1 MMNQGFRTQPIDN
14 GDAPKRFP
22 RTVAAPKGPS
32 TLGRLVNAL
41 ARWTGAGYRKATQP
55 RSARGWKTIIL
66 KVLAALFILG
76 ASVLLILWFTL
87 PNINDP
93 ATMFPSQST
102 VILDR
107 NGIELYRLFS
117 EQDRTYVHGDQINPL
132 AKKAT
137 IAIEDARFI
146 ERSGCLDVIGFT
158 RAALSQIAP
167 SMFVRSGGSTL
178 TQQFAKNALV
188 GRQRSILRKVRELML
203 ACQLEHHYN
212 KDELLELYLNW
223 IPYGLNA
230 YGIEQASRNYFGT
243 SAKDLTLAK
252 SAVLAGLLQ
261 RPTYFNPYGP
271 HRYTMVSDGAK
282 KKINAGEITAVSQ
295 IPDAQ
300 IKIGLIGHAA
310 GSGTTAIYVGG
321 RTDQV
326 LKNMLDQKMI
336 TMDDYNKA
344 LSDLKTLSFAPERQN
359 IRAAHFVL
367 GIQKEVEDL
376 LGIDDRILEQG
387 GLRITTTL
395 DWTLQQAAE
404 KVVTAHRDD
413 IHKRFGANNAALVS
427 LAPVTHQV
435 LAYVGNSDFNDNDH
449 EGKIDMAKAPRQP
462 GSSFKVF
469 TYLAAFEQGYGPG
482 SVVYDVKTKF
492 GEDQPEN
499 YDGTYWGLTTMR
511 YALGGSRNIPAVK
524 AFFLGG
530 GEEAVLAMASRMG
543 VTAPADQRAQLRKDT
558 PDFSY
563 GWPLAIGA
571 AEVPLMQMVQGY
583 ATIADGGLFRPT
595 SDLLKVT
602 DKAGNLLYQPKEVPA
617 QQVIDARLAAE
628 ITSILSDV
636 NARPNDYWKSI
647 LSVPGVDAAAKTG
660 TSNKCLE
667 RDTKKSCTLRRPES
681 TWTMG
686 FTPNLITGVWAGN
699 ATSQSLFDKAD
710 GLTTASP
717 MWHDFMVSAQSKI
730 KDAKTSFPVTDHLTH
745 PLLSRLSGKL
755 ASACTPVA
763 LQQPDVA
770 LEELTP
776 TEPDP
781 ACVLLKV
788 DKVTGL
794 LSSPSCPA
802 DAVEEQAFF
811 VPRSELPDRWPLW
824 EQGVQDW
831 ANQQMISWNAR
842 PDHSGSLLPLPLP
855 PTKECDP
862 LLTPGRDN
870 KPTIELLAPTPN
882 SMIPFP
888 VFSPVIRID
897 TKAPIQQVTF
907 SIDGKEL
914 RTFTEAPFTGILRA
928 PHFIDQTI
936 EHTLTA
942 TVTDQYFNTA
952 TATVS
957 FRFGTDAKL
966 PHVSILSPTDG
977 SVAIVGT
984 PLQISADATDDSGI
998 DRVEFYLDDTLLTV
1012 KRASP
1017 YQVSYPLKATL
1028 GAHTVKVTAR
1038 DSAGN
1043 EGSDAVT
1050 IKVVP

>member
-1 MMNQGFRTQPIDN
+1 MMNQGFRTQPIGS
-14 GDAPKRFP
+14 GDVQKRAPRA
-22 RTVAAPKGPS
+22 VAASRGASALK
-32 TLGRLVNAL
+32 RLVNAL
-41 ARWTGAGYRKATQP
+41 AGWTGIAYRKLTQR
-55 RSARGWKTIIL
+55 RSAREWKIVML
-66 KVLAALFILG
+66 KIVASFFTLG
-76 ASVLLILWFTL
+76 ATALLILWFTL

-107 NGIELYRLFS
+107 NGVELYRLFS

-137 IAIEDARFI
+137 IAIEDARFF

-188 GRQRSILRKVRELML
+188 GRQRTILRKVRELML
-203 ACQLEHHYN
+203 ACQLEQQYDKN
-212 KDELLELYLNW
+212 ELLEMYLNW

-230 YGIEQASRNYFGT
+230 YGIEQASRNYFST

-261 RPTYFNPYGP
+261 RPTYFNPYGSQ
-271 HRYTMVSDGAK
+271 RYTTVSDAVK
-282 KKINAGEITAVSQ
+282 KKINAGEITSVSQ

-300 IKIGLIGHAA
+300 VKIGLIGHGA
-310 GSGTTAIYVGG
+310 GSGATAIYVGG

-326 LKNMLDQKMI
+326 LKNMLNQKMI
-336 TMDDYNKA
+336 SMDDYNKA
-344 LSDLKTLSFAPERQN
+344 LSDLKTLNFAPERQN
-359 IRAAHFVL
+359 IRAPHFVL
-367 GIQKEVEDL
+367 AMKKKVEDL
-376 LGIDDRILEQG
+376 LGIDERILEQG
-387 GLRITTTL
+387 GFRITTTL

-413 IHKRFGANNAALVS
+413 LRKRFGAHNAALVA
-427 LAPVTHQV
+427 LAPVTNQV
-435 LAYVGNSDFNDNDH
+435 LAYVGNSDFNDNDR

-469 TYLAAFEQGYGPG
+469 AYLSAFEQGYGPG
-482 SVVYDVKTKF
+482 STVYDVPTKF
-492 GEDQPEN
+492 GTDQPEN
-499 YDGTYWGLTTMR
+499 NDGTFWGLTTMR
-511 YALGGSRNIPAVK
+511 FALGGSRNIPAVK

-543 VTAPADQRAQLRKDT
+543 VTAPADQRAKLRKVT

-563 GWPLAIGA
+563 GWPLALGA
-571 AEVPLMQMVQGY
+571 AEVPLLQMVQGY
-583 ATIADGGLFRPT
+583 ATIANGGLFRPT

-602 DKAGNLLYQPKEVPA
+602 DKAGNILYQPKEVAP

-628 ITSILSDV
+628 ITSILSDAH
-636 NARPNDYWKSI
+636 ARPNEYWKSI
-647 LSVPGVDAAAKTG
+647 LSVPGTAAAAKTG

-667 RDTKKSCTLRRPES
+667 RDAKKRCTLRRPES
-681 TWTMG
+681 TWTIG
-686 FTPNLITGVWAGN
+686 FTPNLIVGVWAGN

-717 MWHDFMVSAQSKI
+717 IWHNFMVAAQTKI
-730 KDAKTSFPVTDHLTH
+730 KDAKTSFPTSAHITY

-763 LQQPDVA
+763 LQQPDIV
-770 LEELTP
+770 LEEWTP
-776 TEPDP
+776 TELDP

-794 LSSPSCPA
+794 LSSPTCPA
-802 DAVEEQAFF
+802 DAVEEQPFF

-824 EQGVQDW
+824 EQGVQEW
-831 ANQQMISWNAR
+831 AEQQMIAWNAS

-862 LLTPGRDN
+862 LLTPGRDS
-870 KPTIELLAPTPN
+870 KPTIHISSPSSGERVSYPAFTP
-882 SMIPFP
+882 
-888 VFSPVIRID
+888 V
-897 TKAPIQQVTF
+897 VTITSLSKVTSVQF
-907 SIDGKEL
+907 LVDDKQL
-914 RTFTEAPFTGILRA
+914 RSFTEPPYEGSARVPRTIDRA
-928 PHFIDQTI
+928 GT
-936 EHTLTA
+936 HTFRVK
-942 TVTDQYFNTA
+942 VTDQYFNTA
-952 TATVS
+952 EA
-957 FRFGTDAKL
+957 
-966 PHVSILSPTDG
+966 
-977 SVAIVGT
+977 SVMFVF
-984 PLQISADATDDSGI
+984 
-998 DRVEFYLDDTLLTV
+998 E
-1012 KRASP
+1012 
-1017 YQVSYPLKATL
+1017 
-1028 GAHTVKVTAR
+1028 
-1038 DSAGN
+1038 
-1043 EGSDAVT
+1043 
-1050 IKVVP
+1050 